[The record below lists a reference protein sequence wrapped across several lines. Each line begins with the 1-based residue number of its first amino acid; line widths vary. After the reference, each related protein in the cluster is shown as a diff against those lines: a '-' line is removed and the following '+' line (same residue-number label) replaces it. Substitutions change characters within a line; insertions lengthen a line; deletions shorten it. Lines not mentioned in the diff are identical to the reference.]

1 MEDPTPVVPIA
12 QKRPRE
18 EGAEPQPSTPVKPTS
33 SQASTPL
40 SVLSNIQTPSPVQLS
55 VLSTSAPA
63 INTAAPS
70 TQNAPDANNAQQPA
84 KKKRKALTQQEKD
97 HAAREKEAKAK
108 AKADKAAQKET
119 EAKLKADEKAQKA
132 AQKEAESKA
141 KAEEK
146 ARKEEEK
153 AKKEAE
159 KREKEEEKAK
169 KERVGLPSASMRSPL
184 TRSQSQTKLNAF
196 FMKPKAT
203 ASSAE
208 TSVVDS
214 NPDSTAPPTSL
225 PSDTP
230 GAVANGIPPSPQK
243 SIQKSAHSDYERC
256 FLPFS
261 LPSHAILAPANAFM
275 EDTEKLN
282 AARARLDQLSKDDKA
297 GLEPLTV
304 HTLKVSLPAR
314 AWRSSKTATMKD
326 VVKRMHGSPDRPID
340 LTNDDEANQ
349 QQPLDMLKVI
359 PMKYLHFG
367 EDVRPPYY
375 GTYTKSY
382 SAAAERRLAR
392 NAVSRIRPDT
402 NYDYDSEAEWEEPEE
417 GEDLDSEGE
426 DDLEEEAD
434 DDMDGFLDDEEDP
447 QFKRRMLSGDLEP
460 VSTGLCWEDPKGVS
474 KLNDG
479 SGAICTDFKG
489 FKMEFLLGKPANV
502 FRLFLANTLS
512 GSYPQTIDP
521 FSTVYWTP
529 SAPVVATNT
538 STANKNASTNGLM
551 QPPLRLPLAQRTM
564 NGMLNTLNPS
574 STPSTATKP
583 AAPKKMVPDDQ
594 LPAFKAEIQGK
605 DLTKIGMIEA
615 LKKAFP
621 KLPKAA
627 ITNTLSIVAAR
638 VGPTEKEKRWVLI
651 NS

>member
-1 MEDPTPVVPIA
+1 MEDPTPVVPTA
-12 QKRPRE
+12 YKRPRDE
-18 EGAEPQPSTPVKPTS
+18 DAEPQPSTPFKAIS

-40 SVLSNIQTPSPVQLS
+40 SVLSDVQTPSPMP
-55 VLSTSAPA
+55 STVPSR
-63 INTAAPS
+63 AAPTSS
-70 TQNAPDANNAQQPA
+70 TVASQTPTQTAPGSSNTQQPA

-97 HAAREKEAKAK
+97 DAAREKDAKAK
-108 AKADKAAQKET
+108 TKADKAAQKEA
-119 EAKLKADEKAQKA
+119 EAKFRADEKAQKA

-146 ARKEEEK
+146 AKKEEEKAKKEEEK

-169 KERVGLPSASMRSPL
+169 KER
-184 TRSQSQTKLNAF
+184 SQMKLNAF
-196 FMKPKAT
+196 FVKPKVIAN
-203 ASSAE
+203 SAE
-208 TSVVDS
+208 PSAVDS
-214 NPDSTAPPTSL
+214 NPDSTAPHISSPW
-225 PSDTP
+225 DTP
-230 GAVANGIPPSPQK
+230 GAVTNTIPPSPQR
-243 SIQKSAHSDYERC
+243 SIQKNGQSDYDRC

-282 AARARLDQLSKDDKA
+282 AARARLDQLSKDDHA
-297 GLEPLTV
+297 GLEHLTL

-314 AWRSSKTATMKD
+314 ARRGLKTATITE
-326 VVKRMHGSPDRPID
+326 VVKRVHGSSDRPSD

-349 QQPLDMLKVI
+349 QQPLDMLKAI

-375 GTYTKSY
+375 GTYSKSY
-382 SAAAERRLAR
+382 SDADARRLAR
-392 NAVSRIRPDT
+392 NAVSRIRQDT

-426 DDLEEEAD
+426 DDLEEEGD

-447 QFKRRMLSGDLEP
+447 QLKRRMLSGDLVP
-460 VSTGLCWEDPKGVS
+460 VSTGLCWEDASGVS

-479 SGAICTDFKG
+479 SDAICTEFKE
-489 FKMEFLLGKPANV
+489 FKMEFLLDP
-502 FRLFLANTLS
+502 
-512 GSYPQTIDP
+512 YPQSIDP
-521 FSTVYWTP
+521 FSIAYW
-529 SAPVVATNT
+529 APPAPIVAATT
-538 STANKNASTNGLM
+538 ATANKNASTHGLM
-551 QPPLRLPLAQRTM
+551 NPPPRVPLTQRTM
-564 NGMLNTLNPS
+564 NGLLNTLNSNSAS
-574 STPSTATKP
+574 STASKP
-583 AAPKKMVPDDQ
+583 AAPRKMIPDDQ

-627 ITNTLSIVAAR
+627 ITNTLSTVAAR

-651 NS
+651 NN

>member
-1 MEDPTPVVPIA
+1 MEDPTPVVPVL

-18 EGAEPQPSTPVKPTS
+18 EDSEPQLSTPVKAMS

-40 SVLSNIQTPSPVQLS
+40 SVLSDVQTPSPMQTTIS
-55 VLSTSAPA
+55 S
-63 INTAAPS
+63 TAAPASS
-70 TQNAPDANNAQQPA
+70 TAANPLSTHTAPSPSTQQPA

-97 HAAREKEAKAK
+97 DAAREKEAKAK
-108 AKADKAAQKET
+108 AKADKASQKEA

-146 ARKEEEK
+146 A
-153 AKKEAE
+153 KKEAE

-169 KERVGLPSASMRSPL
+169 KER
-184 TRSQSQTKLNAF
+184 SQMKLNAF
-196 FMKPKAT
+196 FVKPKVI
-203 ASSAE
+203 ASSVE
-208 TSVVDS
+208 PSVVDS
-214 NPDSTAPPTSL
+214 NPDSTAPSL
-225 PSDTP
+225 ALPPDERGTVTNAIS
-230 GAVANGIPPSPQK
+230 PSPQK
-243 SIQKSAHSDYERC
+243 SIQKNAQSDYERC

-275 EDTEKLN
+275 KDTETLD
-282 AARARLDQLSKDDKA
+282 AARARLDQLLREDNA
-297 GLEPLTV
+297 GLEPLTLQ
-304 HTLKVSLPAR
+304 TLKVLLPAR
-314 AWRSSKTATMKD
+314 TRRGLKTATITEI
-326 VVKRMHGSPDRPID
+326 VKRVHGSPDRPID
-340 LTNDDEANQ
+340 LTKDSSADQ
-349 QQPLDMLKVI
+349 QEPIEMLKGI

-375 GTYTKSY
+375 GTYTKYY
-382 SAAAERRLAR
+382 SDATARRLAR
-392 NAVSRIRPDT
+392 NAVSRVRQDT

-426 DDLEEEAD
+426 DDADEEGD

-447 QFKRRMLSGDLEP
+447 QLKRRMLSGDLVP
-460 VSTGLCWEDPKGVS
+460 VSTGLCWEDANGVS

-479 SGAICTDFKG
+479 SDAICTEFKG
-489 FKMEFLLGKPANV
+489 FKMEYLLDP
-502 FRLFLANTLS
+502 
-512 GSYPQTIDP
+512 YPQSIDP
-521 FSTVYWTP
+521 FSTSYWSP
-529 SAPVVATNT
+529 PEPIAAAAT
-538 STANKNASTNGLM
+538 STASKNNSTNGLM
-551 QPPLRLPLAQRTM
+551 NPPPRAPLTHRTM
-564 NGMLNTLNPS
+564 NGLLNTLNASPKS
-574 STPSTATKP
+574 APSTASKP
-583 AAPKKMVPDDQ
+583 AVSKKMIPDDQ

-627 ITNTLSIVAAR
+627 ITNTLSTVAAR

-651 NS
+651 SN